1 MAASY
6 HARCCPDLREQFEVQ
21 CLARGRFSMWT
32 GGAGDR
38 SANPG
43 TSGPHALPPEPQPPQ
58 TGIKS
63 TETHIFSKIIPL
75 ISLVAFDLSA
85 IDQQLI
91 LLMVI
96 LLNR

>member
-1 MAASY
+1 MNYDILIYIPTLMAASY
-6 HARCCPDLREQFEVQ
+6 HARCCPDLGEQFGVR

-32 GGAGDR
+32 GGPGDR

-63 TETHIFSKIIPL
+63 TETHF
-75 ISLVAFDLSA
+75 FF
-85 IDQQLI
+85 
-91 LLMVI
+91 
-96 LLNR
+96 LNNTFN